1 MNKRPDFKE
10 QNPNAA
16 RIEKT
21 LKQGTDFSDTAVE
34 SFARELAKVN
44 NQELDPK
51 VKVAKNLVEKLEKFG
66 EVGEKASMFEMA
78 MAVMGAASSGF
89 QADWIA
95 YFLESFGELA
105 ENVFVSGRELPG
117 YIKTPMKALATIF
130 RIKKEDGSALKSSDD
145 FVEAQESL
153 IGAINT
159 TLSSASLAN
168 IAFRTIPKVLRGEEA
183 PENNESSFHQV
194 TTKIL
199 PVINA
204 VLMWASGAGK
214 RHITHAINEIHQN
227 GYKAKTDGAWTSG
240 MQDYYCGS
248 NSLALML
255 RQGISLINPKLAQL
269 AEPLFGAWIS
279 GSSFKEGLRAL
290 RNDEPDADYKLHAID
305 TSIFGKTFYGVA
317 RMLTKPFGV
326 DLPAY
331 SKLKAGIREPSVL
344 LGSRD

>member
-1 MNKRPDFKE
+1 M
-10 QNPNAA
+10 AA
-16 RIEKT
+16 
-21 LKQGTDFSDTAVE
+21 
-34 SFARELAKVN
+34 
-44 NQELDPK
+44 
-51 VKVAKNLVEKLEKFG
+51 
-66 EVGEKASMFEMA
+66 
-78 MAVMGAASSGF
+78 MGAVSSGF

-117 YIKTPMKALATIF
+117 YIKTPMKALATVF
-130 RIKKEDGSALKSSDD
+130 GIKKENGSALKSSDD
-145 FVEAQESL
+145 FVAAQESL

-183 PENNESSFHQV
+183 SENNDGLFHQI
-194 TTKIL
+194 TTKAL

-240 MQDYYCGS
+240 LQDYYCGS

-255 RQGISLINPKLAQL
+255 RQGISFVSPRLAQL
-269 AEPLFGAWIS
+269 AEPIFGAWIS
-279 GSSFKEGLRAL
+279 GSSFVEGLRAL
-290 RNDEPDADYKLHAID
+290 RNEEEVADYKLHAID
-305 TSIFGKTFYGVA
+305 TSFFGKTFYGVA
-317 RMLTKPFGV
+317 RLLTKPFGV
-326 DLPAY
+326 DLPSY
-331 SKLKAGIREPSVL
+331 SKLKEAIKKPEIL
-344 LGSRD
+344 LKSS

>member
-1 MNKRPDFKE
+1 MEAKSPKTSLPVNKD
-10 QNPNAA
+10 AV
-16 RIEKT
+16 
-21 LKQGTDFSDTAVE
+21 DFSDLEVE
-34 SFARELAKVN
+34 NFAQELARANPEDK
-44 NQELDPK
+44 DA
-51 VKVAKNLVEKLEKFG
+51 KVAVAKKLVETLEDFG

-78 MAVMGAASSGF
+78 MAAMGAVSSGF

-117 YIKTPMKALATIF
+117 YIKTPMKVLASIF
-130 RIKKEDGSALKSSDD
+130 GIKKEDGSSLKSSDD

-159 TLSSASLAN
+159 SLSSASLAN
-168 IAFRTIPKVLRGEEA
+168 IAFRTIPKVLRGEES
-183 PENNESSFHQV
+183 PENNESAFHQIS
-194 TTKIL
+194 TKVL

-214 RHITHAINEIHQN
+214 RHVTHAINEIHQN

-255 RQGISLINPKLAQL
+255 RQGISLINPKLAQI
-269 AEPLFGAWIS
+269 AEPIFGAWIS
-279 GSSFKEGLRAL
+279 GSSFMEGLRAL
-290 RNDEPDADYKLHAID
+290 RNEEEVADYKLHAID

-317 RMLTKPFGV
+317 RALTKPFGV

-331 SKLKAGIREPSVL
+331 NKLKEAIKKPEIL
-344 LGSRD
+344 LS